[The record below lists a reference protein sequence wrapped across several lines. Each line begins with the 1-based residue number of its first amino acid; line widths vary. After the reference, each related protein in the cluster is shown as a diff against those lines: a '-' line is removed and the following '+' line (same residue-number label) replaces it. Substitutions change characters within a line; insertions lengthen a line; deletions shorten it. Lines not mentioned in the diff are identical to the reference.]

1 MGNKAKFTV
10 KQQRF
15 IDFYAGNGA
24 DAARK
29 AGYKGNNKTLEAQ
42 GRQNLAN
49 PRINKLIK
57 ARETKRNNPGI
68 KNREERQQFW
78 SNMMDSAEKPSD
90 ALKASELLG
99 RSEADFTD
107 KVDNTHK
114 LDAGVMSIAVKVF
127 QLQLKKD

>member
-15 IDFYAGNGA
+15 IDFYVGNA
-24 DAARK
+24 TDAARK
-29 AGYKGNNKTLEAQ
+29 AGYKGNNITLAAVGLE
-42 GRQNLAN
+42 NLEKPHIFSA
-49 PRINKLIK
+49 IQS
-57 ARETKRNNPGI
+57 REKKRNKSSI
-68 KNREERQQFW
+68 KTRSERQEFW